1 MKKLLTLAQ
10 GRNYFNQESM
20 RSLARWQTKSALL
33 IFTDQFMKSYMKTT
47 SFSRKRKLFKKNRFY
62 PKSKPKLKDLLQ
74 KLSKAK
80 IVQLMLK
87 DTRGLFISL
96 SNLKGNESKRYFQ
109 QLMMIQMA
117 SSALRK

>member
-1 MKKLLTLAQ
+1 MK
-10 GRNYFNQESM
+10 N
-20 RSLARWQTKSALL
+20 LARWQTKSALL
-33 IFTDQFMKSYMKTT
+33 IFIDQFMKSYMKTI